1 MIIRIVKMSFQE
13 DKVREFIEDFKNS
26 RDQIMDFDGCEL
38 LDLLEV
44 KGDKNTYM
52 TYSYWRDEESL
63 DRYRQSDLFKG
74 VWTPTKEK
82 FAGKAEAWTMERV
95 LGVHK

>member
-1 MIIRIVKMSFQE
+1 MLIRIVKMSFQE
-13 DKVREFIEDFKNS
+13 DKVQEFIEDFKNS
-26 RDQIMDFDGCEL
+26 RNQIMDFDGCEL

-44 KGDKNTYM
+44 KGKSGVYM

-63 DRYRQSDLFKG
+63 DKYRQSDLFKS
-74 VWTPTKEK
+74 VWIPTKEK
-82 FAGKAEAWTMERV
+82 FSEKAEAWTMERV